1 MNAFD
6 SARLVEAEGLAI
18 LRPFLD
24 ERTNGRLIM
33 LDKGPLARAL
43 QQTTG
48 DAIFQCPKGRAWS
61 VEIKTEEKHTGNLF
75 LESWSNRN
83 LDTSDAYSMFGSNP
97 GWLFKLRADLLMYYF
112 LDTDKLYVMDF
123 LRLKRWAFGEWRI
136 ARFPERQQGR
146 REQLND
152 SWGWC
157 VPVDALARALGDRSF
172 RVLNPK
178 RLASELPFPEPM
190 PDSYKP
196 VLEKFWK

>member
-6 SARLVEAEGLAI
+6 SARLVEAEGIAI

-24 ERTNGRLIM
+24 ERANGRLIM

-61 VEIKTEEKHTGNLF
+61 VEIKTEKEHTGNLF

-83 LDTSDAYSMFGSNP
+83 LENADSHAERGSTL
-97 GWLFKLRADLLMYYF
+97 GWFLTNRADLLMYYF
-112 LDTDKLYVMDF
+112 LGTDQLYVLDF
-123 LRLKRWAFGEWRI
+123 FKLKRWAFTGWRI
-136 ARFPERQQGR
+136 LRYPERQQR
-146 REQLND
+146 RSEQLND

-157 VPVDALARALGDRSF
+157 VPIADLDYVLGERSF

-178 RLASELPFPEPM
+178 KLASELPFPEPSGAAAWS
-190 PDSYKP
+190 PA
-196 VLEKFWK
+196 